1 MERQAGENRRKHVYV
16 CAGFFGRGGGAN
28 KGNRRQDIK
37 DKVLYGHA
45 F

>member
-16 CAGFFGRGGGAN
+16 CAGFFGRGGAN